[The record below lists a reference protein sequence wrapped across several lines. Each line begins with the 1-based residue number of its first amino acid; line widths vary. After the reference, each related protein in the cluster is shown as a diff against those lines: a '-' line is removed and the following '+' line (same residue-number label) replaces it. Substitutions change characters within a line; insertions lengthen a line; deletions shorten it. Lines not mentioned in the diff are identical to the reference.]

1 MQKLNQVLVSTGV
14 ESFREI
20 VPIALL
26 SLASSAMLVLMV
38 IFAPVALSFIL
49 IPLLYMPLF
58 FGVFHAYHRRTE
70 GKKLSVREML
80 NGARKGFGPTVA
92 FGLLCSLLVL
102 ILWSTWWFYGGRDG
116 AVSWTIAIFQTY
128 FVAMALVSQFYTLQ
142 LVIQRRMGIFK
153 AMGESVKL
161 FLRYPA
167 YTIGAFFQALVVG
180 IMLTVTV
187 VGFMALFNGMLA
199 VYLHKAAYNVLHPD
213 EDDEQEGV
221 PETSELYARGRL
233 L

>member
-20 VPIALL
+20 VPITLL
-26 SLASSAMLVLMV
+26 SLASSAMLVPVV
-38 IFAPVALSFIL
+38 IFTPMALAFIL

-58 FGVFHAYHRRTE
+58 YGVFYAYHRRTE
-70 GKKLSVREML
+70 GKKLSVKEML
-80 NGARKGFGPTVA
+80 SGARKGFVPAVV
-92 FGLLCSLLVL
+92 FGLFCSLLVL
-102 ILWSTWWFYGGRDG
+102 VLGSTWWFYGGRDG
-116 AVSWTIAIFQTY
+116 VVNWTIAIFQTY
-128 FVAMALVSQFYTLQ
+128 FVAMAFVSQFYTLE
-142 LVIQRRMGIFK
+142 LVLQNKLGIFK

-180 IMLTVTV
+180 VMLVVTV
-187 VGFMALFNGMLA
+187 VGFASLFNGMLA

-213 EDDEQEGV
+213 EDAGADGV
-221 PETSELYARGRL
+221 PETNAAYAEGRL
-233 L
+233 I